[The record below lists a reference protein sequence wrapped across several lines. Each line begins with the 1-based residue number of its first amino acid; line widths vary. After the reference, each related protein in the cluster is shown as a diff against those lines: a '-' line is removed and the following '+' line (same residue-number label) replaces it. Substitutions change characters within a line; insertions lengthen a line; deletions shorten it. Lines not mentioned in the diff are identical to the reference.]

1 VFPREVSILLKISR
15 CAAPVRE
22 RLRRRAQRAPQGDA
36 EGVAG
41 LDLGLRDP
49 LRRAGKTASVSE
61 PRDRSC
67 ECFQSS
73 PQARFC

>member
-1 VFPREVSILLKISR
+1 MFPREVSILLKISR

-49 LRRAGKTASVSE
+49 FRGAGETACIVGL
-61 PRDRSC
+61 RDRIC
-67 ECFQSS
+67 DCFPERS
-73 PQARFC
+73 RFC